1 MKRFLRKISKKSIR
15 VFLALLMLISY
26 FSPAIKVFAQDYNT
40 SAGDKVLSVGV
51 DNHDE
56 LNFQLISVKVNDNN
70 WESQQDCYYTNDDE
84 YTIVIAVKKLTD
96 KVPDLMYGGNWGDY
110 VTKNVAIAGDI
121 YTFTFVMDK
130 SEYPVTQEDPGTF
143 FGLSIEELG
152 NPGDYH
158 PEYDTKA
165 YVNVTINGH
174 EFEPN
179 YDGYASEIKI
189 GINEEHSFYGI
200 DPNKVEYTLYQEDPL
215 AYSKIVTTEPME
227 IGYPDISQDTII
239 IGIKVQWNS
248 LLTDVVINDQSFADQ
263 LPTTKEDLIEI
274 YTNQQLEYYFEVDK
288 TENNTYDVEITGRKQ
303 HGDEI
308 LFGNFLWNYD
318 PNAGGSEDDMIP
330 NAKLEFVQAVVDDET
345 YTSVADFNA
354 AGNIYDWHDAVR
366 KEVYTEWDS
375 SWGSATLPVGTE
387 LTVKL
392 IPDPGYQLTS
402 FGLNGNPFEPGD
414 EPCVYTFTI
423 TGGNFHLEA
432 KFTEEG
438 NEVKSNVEAIRNG
451 AIEVSNDAFEYGT
464 AKLEVDDASNL
475 NADRKAEFDSKASEV
490 GFEVTDYLDLSLFNT
505 VYKGGLKDN
514 NGNFESWDQ
523 SITNL
528 DSDAV
533 VVLELKDDMAGKE
546 FVVIHEIHDGDTVID
561 YEIIEA
567 DYYEEL
573 NAIAFETNS
582 FSNYA
587 IAEKDAVNKDYTV
600 TKDGNSIF
608 FTKPEGHNY
617 SLDII
622 NWFNLTDEQLQE
634 REITK
639 EEYNVGYL
647 MIKDA
652 TKAYGT
658 LVGVY
663 DFVITDESNNE
674 LHNGPFKIKIKMT
687 DEMKD
692 FNEFYIIYVKD
703 DLTIE
708 TPIKL
713 TVEDGYLV
721 GTINHLS
728 NYAITGKKVE
738 TPTDTTL
745 AVVETKNETKNPKT
759 ADHLGIYLGILGVS
773 FVSLVGTTIYIKKK
787 LTN

>member
-15 VFLALLMLISY
+15 VFLALLMLMSY
-26 FSPAIKVFAQDYNT
+26 FSPAIKVFAKDYNT

-70 WESQQDCYYTNDDE
+70 WETQQDRYYTSDDK
-84 YTIVIAVKKLTD
+84 YTIVIAVKTLTD

-110 VTKNVAIAGDI
+110 VVKNVAIAEDI

-130 SEYPVTQEDPGTF
+130 SEYPVAQEDDGTF

-152 NPGDYH
+152 NPIEYH
-158 PEYDTKA
+158 PEYDSSA
-165 YVNVTINGH
+165 FVNVVINGS

-189 GINEEHSFYGI
+189 GINEEHRFYGI
-200 DPNKVEYTLYQEDPL
+200 DPNKVEFTYDQENPEVIT
-215 AYSKIVTTEPME
+215 KIVTTEPME
-227 IGYPDISQDTII
+227 VGYPYDSNHPDTVV
-239 IGIKVQWNS
+239 IGIKAQWNS
-248 LLTDVVINDQSFADQ
+248 ILTDVVINEVSYASE
-263 LPTTKEDLIEI
+263 LPTTKEGLIAI
-274 YTNQQLEYYFEVDK
+274 YGNQQLEYYFEVDK
-288 TENNTYDVEITGRKQ
+288 ADDDTYDIEITGRKQ
-303 HGDEI
+303 HDDEV

-330 NAKLEFVQAVVDDET
+330 NAKLEFVQAVVDDVT

-354 AGNIYDWHDAVR
+354 AGSIYDWHDAVR
-366 KEVYTEWDS
+366 KEVYTEFDS

-402 FGLNGNPFEPGD
+402 FGLNGNPFEPGS

-438 NEVKSNVEAIRNG
+438 NEVKSSVEAIRNG

-464 AKLEVDDASNL
+464 AKLEVGDASNL
-475 NADRKAEFDSKASEV
+475 NADRKAEFDSKASEA
-490 GFEVTDYLDLSLFNT
+490 GYEVTDYLDLSLFNT

-514 NGNFESWDQ
+514 NGNFESWDR

-528 DSDAV
+528 SNDADV
-533 VVLELKDDMAGKE
+533 TLQLKEDVADKDL
-546 FVVIHEIHDGDTVID
+546 VIIHEIHEGETIIG
-561 YEIIEA
+561 YEVIEA
-567 DYYEEL
+567 EYLDEY
-573 NAIAFETNS
+573 NAISFKTDS

-587 IAEKDAVNKDYTV
+587 IAVRDATSKDYTV
-600 TKDGNSIF
+600 TKDGSSIS

-617 SLDII
+617 TLTITDWMSLSEQELIDMGAPLDEVRAGI
-622 NWFNLTDEQLQE
+622 NAIKEL
-634 REITK
+634 TK
-639 EEYNVGYL
+639 E
-647 MIKDA
+647 
-652 TKAYGT
+652 YGT
-658 LVGVY
+658 LVGIY
-663 DFVITDESNNE
+663 DFVLEDEAGNE
-674 LHNGPFKIKIKMT
+674 IHNGPFTIKIKMT
-687 DEMKD
+687 DDMKKY
-692 FNEFYIIYVKD
+692 NEFYIVYVKD

-713 TVEDGYLV
+713 TVKDGYLV
-721 GTINHLS
+721 GTLDHLS
-728 NYAITGKKVE
+728 NYAITANKVDV
-738 TPTDTTL
+738 PVAD
-745 AVVETKNETKNPKT
+745 AANPKT
-759 ADHLGIYLGILGVS
+759 ADHLGIYVAILS
-773 FVSLVGTTIYIKKK
+773 ASSIALVGTTIYIKKK